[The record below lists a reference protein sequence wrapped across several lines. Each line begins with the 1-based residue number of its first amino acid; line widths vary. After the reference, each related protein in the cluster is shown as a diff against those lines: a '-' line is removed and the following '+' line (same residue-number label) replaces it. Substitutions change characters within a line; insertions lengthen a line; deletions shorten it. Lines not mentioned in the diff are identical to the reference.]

1 MNGKCLIP
9 FVVSFSSHLCP
20 RGYERKRFVQRCS
33 KQTSLQMTGLC
44 VLFMHS
50 YLAMAVEPAF
60 NCKKVPEGS
69 IEALVCHDAELAALD
84 LKLATVF
91 KQASKKASNEHPPVL
106 KAEQRGWIKGR
117 NDCWKSPDNRQCV
130 KDAYLQRI
138 SELQARY
145 QLIAG
150 TGPIV
155 FVCNA
160 NPADQVTVTFFPSD
174 LPTLIVERGD
184 SVSLMYQQPSASG
197 TRYQGRN
204 EIFWEHQGEATITW
218 GFEAPELHCRYIR

>member
-1 MNGKCLIP
+1 MIRKLIHK
-9 FVVSFSSHLCP
+9 S
-20 RGYERKRFVQRCS
+20 VQ
-33 KQTSLQMTGLC
+33 MIGLC
-44 VLFMHS
+44 LLLVHS
-50 YLAMAVEPAF
+50 DLVMAVNPAF
-60 NCKKVPEGS
+60 DCKKVAQGS
-69 IEALVCHDAELAALD
+69 IEELICNDPELAALD
-84 LKLATVF
+84 LKLASVF
-91 KQASKKASNEHPPVL
+91 KQASKKASNENPPVL

-117 NDCWKSPDNRQCV
+117 NDCWKSPDNSQCV

-155 FVCNA
+155 FFCNA
-160 NPADQVTVTFFPSD
+160 NPADQVIVTFFQTD
-174 LPTLIVERGD
+174 LPTLIAERGD

-204 EIFWEHQGEATITW
+204 ETFWEHQGEATITW
-218 GFEAPELHCRYIR
+218 GFEAPELHCRHTR